1 MTTLPEL
8 TDKESCLDS
17 LRSLPPAILAEMSLS
32 TRKSLPRDAGKFVT
46 CNGISGAH
54 HLLATMMGAM
64 PMAPQTALKLG
75 LGLCVP
81 EACGQNDVPAILNSS
96 ALIPDLRVLTI
107 SNVHVS
113 DPVKGLAAPG
123 IRFGFAVAIV
133 MILVLM
139 IAVSTAYAWV
149 TNRSQDSPNSRLARN
164 STLTQA
170 FSLIGRSGTLTK
182 LVELPPS
189 KPTDCLNGLRVLAMA
204 WIILGHSFLMPEGVS
219 GYLNP
224 QDITSSPLNTA
235 SAESNPLLM
244 IIIQAEQSVDT
255 FFFLSGFLLSHL
267 MLKELQHRGAHP
279 LLAILLRYFRLTPS
293 LALAML
299 VYYGILPY
307 LAFGPFAA
315 TLQDSI
321 FRRCDG
327 SWWSELTYTMNF
339 IPFDSDKVCMGWT
352 WYLGDDMIFFL
363 LGSAVVPIYHR
374 RKKLGWLLLVCLI
387 GLSMGATAWL
397 IARYHLSPYVFD
409 SHYTQYSYYAYSKPY
424 TRAPAYFVGI
434 STAWFLQMLE
444 NKGVTRETQPCER
457 RQLLAT
463 SAAVAAVAILCLVVF
478 IPATDF
484 GKRKNSWND
493 FESILLLD
501 VGRVAWALAWAVITV
516 LCYYGYLPLTNA
528 FLSHPGWTPFVR
540 LTYGAYLLHPLV
552 IKLAAGTSVQ
562 YYTFSGMEVCYR
574 FIGNC
579 LMAYASAIALWC
591 LIERPIMTLTTAGL
605 KPRAIQQK
613 IESSNSGPALE
624 SAAGTG
630 ESSEPSR
637 GVLPSS
643 P

>member
-32 TRKSLPRDAGKFVT
+32 TGKSLPRDAGKFVT

-54 HLLATMMGAM
+54 YLLATMMGAM

-224 QDITSSPLNTA
+224 QDVTSSPLNTA

-255 FFFLSGFLLSHL
+255 FFFFVRIPTLSLDAERASASRSSSIACH
-267 MLKELQHRGAHP
+267 
-279 LLAILLRYFRLTPS
+279 
-293 LALAML
+293 
-299 VYYGILPY
+299 
-307 LAFGPFAA
+307 FA
-315 TLQDSI
+315 S
-321 FRRCDG
+321 
-327 SWWSELTYTMNF
+327 
-339 IPFDSDKVCMGWT
+339 V
-352 WYLGDDMIFFL
+352 
-363 LGSAVVPIYHR
+363 
-374 RKKLGWLLLVCLI
+374 
-387 GLSMGATAWL
+387 
-397 IARYHLSPYVFD
+397 LSPNAELGP
-409 SHYTQYSYYAYSKPY
+409 SHVGVLWN
-424 TRAPAYFVGI
+424 PALFGLW
-434 STAWFLQMLE
+434 SLCSH
-444 NKGVTRETQPCER
+444 VTR
-457 RQLLAT
+457 
-463 SAAVAAVAILCLVVF
+463 F
-478 IPATDF
+478 HF
-484 GKRKNSWND
+484 
-493 FESILLLD
+493 
-501 VGRVAWALAWAVITV
+501 
-516 LCYYGYLPLTNA
+516 
-528 FLSHPGWTPFVR
+528 
-540 LTYGAYLLHPLV
+540 
-552 IKLAAGTSVQ
+552 
-562 YYTFSGMEVCYR
+562 
-574 FIGNC
+574 
-579 LMAYASAIALWC
+579 
-591 LIERPIMTLTTAGL
+591 
-605 KPRAIQQK
+605 
-613 IESSNSGPALE
+613 PAL
-624 SAAGTG
+624 
-630 ESSEPSR
+630 
-637 GVLPSS
+637 
-643 P
+643 